1 MFVSD
6 YSVEYYPS
14 PMSICIHITMKTTIK
29 SEIVANVNV
38 GGANDSPWELDYR
51 WSEWNKKTSI
61 KTGDPMNSVNNML
74 AALGNPPGD
83 TAAKMFKNQGVDV

>member
-51 WSEWNKKTSI
+51 
-61 KTGDPMNSVNNML
+61 
-74 AALGNPPGD
+74 
-83 TAAKMFKNQGVDV
+83 